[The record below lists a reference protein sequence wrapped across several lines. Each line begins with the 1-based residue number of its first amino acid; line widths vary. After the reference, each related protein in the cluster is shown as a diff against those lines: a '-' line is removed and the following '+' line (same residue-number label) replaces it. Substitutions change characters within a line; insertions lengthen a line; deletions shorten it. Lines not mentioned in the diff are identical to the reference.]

1 MSGNRPE
8 AQGWRLQV
16 TLDRAAFEALEPAL
30 EENADAVVAEIVEAT
45 HPIEEAPADLLR
57 VTLFGATSTGDDPRP
72 NRLCALLS
80 VAGVAPATTAVEP
93 VGLTDWEAQSLAS
106 FPPISVGRLTIMG
119 ARQAPPCRRFALCVD
134 AGPAFGSGRHE
145 STQGCLLAL
154 DWLVRRRHVTRAF
167 DIGTGSGILAL
178 AAARLWPAR
187 VLALDSDPVAVVT
200 ARETVRQNGLSR
212 RVTVVR
218 GEGFRSDPVCRLG
231 RADLIIANIRAKP
244 IAAMASGF
252 ARHLQLGGTAV
263 LSGLLADEERLVLAA
278 FRVARFRLRRR
289 IRLGA
294 WVTLILTRRAAHWQ
308 KRHHVREN

>member
-8 AQGWRLQV
+8 TQGWRLQV

-30 EENADAVVAEIVEAT
+30 EDLTDAVVAEIVEAT

-57 VTLFGATSTGDDPRP
+57 VTLFGAATTGDDPRP

-80 VAGVAPATTAVEP
+80 AAGGAPATTADEP
-93 VGLTDWEAQSLAS
+93 VGPADWEAQSLAS
-106 FPPISVGRLTIMG
+106 FPTVSVGRLTIVG
-119 ARQAPPCRRFALCVD
+119 THRPPPRRRFVICVD

-154 DWLVRRRHVTRAF
+154 DWLARRRHVTRAF
-167 DIGTGSGILAL
+167 DIGTGSGILAV
-178 AAARLWPAR
+178 AAARFWPAG
-187 VLALDSDPVAVVT
+187 VLALDGDPVAVVT
-200 ARETVRQNGLSR
+200 AQETMRQNGLSR

-244 IAAMASGF
+244 IAAMAPAF
-252 ARHLQLGGTAV
+252 AQHLRPGGTAV
-263 LSGLLADEERLVLAA
+263 LSGLLAAEERLVLAA
-278 FRVARFRLRRR
+278 FRAARFRLRRR

-294 WVTLILTRRAAHWQ
+294 WVTLILTR
-308 KRHHVREN
+308 